1 MDTTSDLGDSM
12 GRSHHP
18 PSFGRE
24 ATRGPDPRVGPVH
37 LAADDLSFSYP
48 GRPVL
53 SHVDVRVADGTR
65 LGVVGENGTGK
76 TTLLGLLSGRLAP
89 GGGEIRHH
97 GTLAVV
103 EQELVPR
110 TGETVGT
117 LVSRTLAGLRTVAA
131 QLDAAARDFDHERG
145 DLAELAAILAR
156 AEHLA
161 VWDADRRVDVALTRL
176 GACRDLDR
184 ELGTLS
190 VGERF
195 RVRLACRLAERAD
208 LLLLDEPTN
217 HLDTGGIEYLT
228 GEVVAWRGGVV
239 MVTHD
244 RQLLD
249 DVATEILDLD
259 PAMDGR
265 PVLYG
270 QPGYHS
276 YRFAKN
282 QALHRWRQRYRAE
295 RQRAQRLAERLDASY
310 EGLSDEWRPAKGSQ
324 KHRRATRARIH
335 VKAADRLVE
344 RLEAQAVEVPVPPL
358 ELVFPGLPAM
368 SPGWDPGDPIVE
380 LRSPRMGR
388 AEAPRL
394 DLPGTRIAIPP
405 SGRLLVTGPNG
416 SGKSTLLAALAG
428 TVGLDRGTRVATAG
442 ARLGVVDQEGPYLA
456 SDAQERTGFD
466 EYAREALDLLGSGR
480 LDPDHLV
487 PVAFLGLLTEEDLDR
502 PLRELSAG
510 QRRRFDL
517 ARALLAAPHLLI
529 LDEPTNHLSI
539 DLVDELTQ
547 ALRVTPAA
555 VVVATHDRR
564 MREDFEDWPR
574 VEL

>member
-1 MDTTSDLGDSM
+1 M
-12 GRSHHP
+12 
-18 PSFGRE
+18 
-24 ATRGPDPRVGPVH
+24 VPVH
-37 LAADDLSFSYP
+37 LAADDLAFAYP

-53 SHVDVRVADGTR
+53 DGVGLRVAAATR

-76 TTLLGLLSGRLAP
+76 STLLHVLSGDLAP
-89 GGGEIRHH
+89 GRGEVRRA
-97 GTLAVV
+97 GSLALV
-103 EQELVPR
+103 EQELAIAP
-110 TGETVGT
+110 GQTVGT
-117 LVSRTLAGLRTVAA
+117 LVAATLSGLRAVAA
-131 QLDAAARDFDHERG
+131 ELEAAARDFDHEAG
-145 DLAELAAILAR
+145 DLAELTEILAR

-161 VWDADRRVDVALTRL
+161 VWDADRRVDVALSRL
-176 GACRDLDR
+176 GACRDRDR
-184 ELGTLS
+184 ELATLS
-190 VGERF
+190 VGERY

-217 HLDTGGIEYLT
+217 HLDTGGIDFLT
-228 GEVVAWRGGVV
+228 GELVAWRGGVV

-259 PAMDGR
+259 PAMDGK

-270 QPGYHS
+270 QPGYLS

-282 QALHRWRQRYRAE
+282 QALHRWRQRFRAE
-295 RQRAQRLAERLDASY
+295 QKRAEKLAAVLDASY
-310 EGLSDEWRPAKGSQ
+310 EGLSDEWRPPKGSQ

-335 VKAADRLVE
+335 VKAADRRLQQ
-344 RLEAQAVEVPVPPL
+344 LEAEAVEVPVPPL
-358 ELVFPGLPAM
+358 QLVFPELPAM
-368 SPGWDPGDPIVE
+368 SPGWEPGDPVLE
-380 LRSPRMGR
+380 LRSPRVGPDG
-388 AEAPRL
+388 AARL
-394 DLPGTRIAIPP
+394 DLPGTRVALPP

-416 SGKSTLLAALAG
+416 SGKSTFLAALAG
-428 TVGLDRGTRVATAG
+428 LVPLDRGTRSVVDG
-442 ARLGVVDQEGPYLA
+442 ARLGVVAQEGPALPPEA
-456 SDAQERTGFD
+456 EDRTGFD
-466 EYAREALDLLGSGR
+466 EYAREALDLLDAGR

-487 PVAFLGLLTEEDLDR
+487 PVAFLGLLTEEDLER

-517 ARALLAAPHLLI
+517 ARALLAAPHVLV

-564 MREDFEDWPR
+564 MREDLDDWPR
-574 VEL
+574 LELG